1 MQKRVWIIDD
11 EQSICWAL
19 QRALSQVGYTV
30 ETFSNAEDAI
40 AMLPACPQLDAVL
53 LDMRMPGMDGFA
65 ATTSIKKHRPKVP
78 VIMMTAFGDLSS
90 AIQAMD
96 LDVFEYLT
104 KPFDLADGLKAVA
117 KAIAASSTIPP
128 STIASADWIT
138 NVTLLGSSPAMQH
151 VYKQVAIASRSDI
164 PVLISGPNGF
174 EMESVASA
182 VHQNGQRPLSPFMVF
197 APIAI
202 SPIALSTQLL
212 GSAQTH
218 PLKAGDPFLRSGAFE
233 LAADGTLYID
243 EVSDLTLSL
252 QAQLLRV
259 LEQKKY
265 NRLGDATALTCSAR
279 IIASTSRNL
288 RTLVAD
294 GDFLEALRQKLS
306 VFTIELT
313 ALCERREDILP
324 IANAILESHS
334 RDRQLTFSSS
344 ATEWL
349 KSRNW
354 PGNLRELRNA
364 IDHAVATTRSS
375 CIDFDDFSASD
386 RSSTP
391 LTKEVDEGL
400 VKAVGRWT
408 SGHLDRLA
416 KLGLRLNG
424 VGDDEHFGTMYDDFL
439 GMVEPPLLSAM
450 MEACNRNRALI
461 AAQLGM
467 HRSTLRQK
475 MRRYEID

>member
-19 QRALSQVGYTV
+19 KRALSQSGYAV

-40 AMLPACPQLDAVL
+40 ALLPASPQLDAVL
-53 LDMRMPGMDGFA
+53 LDMRLPGMDGFA
-65 ATTSIKKHRPKVP
+65 ATSSIKKQRPKVP

-90 AIQAMD
+90 AIQAME
-96 LDVFEYLT
+96 LDIFEYLT

-117 KAIAASSTIPP
+117 KAIAPSATYPLSTGTNTDP
-128 STIASADWIT
+128 IT

-164 PVLISGPNGF
+164 PVLICGPSGF

-182 VHQNGQRPLSPFMVF
+182 IHRNGQRPSSPFMVF

-202 SPIALSTQLL
+202 APIALSTQLL
-212 GSAQTH
+212 GSAQTQNNTG
-218 PLKAGDPFLRSGAFE
+218 GDPFLRSGAFE
-233 LAADGTLYID
+233 LAGDGTLYID

-252 QAQLLRV
+252 QAQLLRA

-265 NRLGDATALTCSAR
+265 NRLGDAKALTCSAR

-288 RTLVAD
+288 RMMVAD
-294 GDFLEALRQKLS
+294 GDFLEELRQKLS
-306 VFTIELT
+306 VFTVELT
-313 ALCERREDILP
+313 SLSERREDLLP
-324 IANAILESHS
+324 IANAILKSHS
-334 RDRQLTFSSS
+334 QNRQLTFSNS
-344 ATEWL
+344 ASEWL
-349 KSRNW
+349 MSRAW

-364 IDHAVATTRSS
+364 IDHAVSTTRSN
-375 CIDFDDFSASD
+375 CIDVEDFSATD
-386 RSSTP
+386 RSAS
-391 LTKEVDEGL
+391 LLSKEVDDGVVE
-400 VKAVGRWT
+400 AVGRWT
-408 SGHLDRLA
+408 MGHLDRLS

-424 VGDDEHFGTMYDDFL
+424 TQEEELFGTMYDDFL
-439 GMVEPPLLSAM
+439 AMVEPPLLNAM
-450 MEACNRNRALI
+450 MDACNRNRALI